1 MNDRIRRDRTTTR
14 RTHQYFQIHGVLR
27 KSPVVPCHL
36 AYQYAVH
43 SVLKQVVSEDDTKKK
58 VTNALAIIPPNNVEP
73 SAALDAAPIA
83 CVMKKLGMNVERNYE
98 GKSSIKGWVGVGKG
112 ELRSEILPK

>member
-1 MNDRIRRDRTTTR
+1 MKNRIRRNRTTTGK
-14 RTHQYFQIHGVLR
+14 THQYFQIHGVLR
-27 KSPVVPCHL
+27 KGPVVPCHL
-36 AYQYAVH
+36 AYQHAVH
-43 SVLKQVVSEDDTKKK
+43 SVEQQVISEDEAKKK

-83 CVMKKLGMNVERNYE
+83 CVMKKLGMNAERNYE

-112 ELRSEILPK
+112 ELRSEILLK